1 MKMNKLQKSINTSLL
16 VIVIFIIITLI
27 VSFFNTNFLL
37 LLIPISFAFLALI
50 LFDILE
56 YVIDKIIQ

>member
-16 VIVIFIIITLI
+16 VIVISIIITLI
-27 VSFFNTNFLL
+27 VSFFNTNFLV
-37 LLIPISFAFLALI
+37 LLIPISIAFFVLI

-56 YVIDKIIQ
+56 YLIDKIIQ